1 MQDPYSAMM
10 HRDDRFFK
18 PYSTNV
24 RGTNSS
30 VPTSSYYGMGYP
42 APSHTMSHTDLAG
55 LMHGAGPSSTGLDY
69 SLVSSTNS
77 HDLMSSIPPPTH
89 TLHHTPTTTNTVD
102 NMHQGIKSLG
112 SMTMSNLGAG
122 VPTSPPM
129 SNSMVK
135 HEVDEE
141 VDNSDLN
148 SPSSTGSNTSGC
160 HLDLGNGEGGDSFK
174 MPPKKRPL
182 SVPDNQKDELYWDK
196 RKKNNDS
203 AKRSR
208 EARRMKEE
216 QIALRVVFLEQE
228 NLQLRT
234 EVSLLKSE
242 IEKLRCMLY
251 NP

>member
-24 RGTNSS
+24 RAGNGS
-30 VPTSSYYGMGYP
+30 VPTSYYGMGYP

-55 LMHGAGPSSTGLDY
+55 LMQGAGPSSAGLDY
-69 SLVSSTNS
+69 SLVSSSNS
-77 HDLMSSIPPPTH
+77 QDLLSPIPQSH
-89 TLHHTPTTTNTVD
+89 TLHHTPTTTNTGD
-102 NMHQGIKSLG
+102 MHATMKSIGNMA
-112 SMTMSNLGAG
+112 MSHLTSN
-122 VPTSPPM
+122 VPTSPPLP
-129 SNSMVK
+129 NSMVK
-135 HEVDEE
+135 HEVDEDA
-141 VDNSDLN
+141 DNSDLN
-148 SPSSTGSNTSGC
+148 SPSSTGSNTSGG
-160 HLDLGNGEGGDSFK
+160 HLDLGNGDGEPNFK

-182 SVPDNQKDELYWDK
+182 SVPDSQKDELYWDK

>member
-18 PYSTNV
+18 PYSTGV
-24 RGTNSS
+24 RGGNGS
-30 VPTSSYYGMGYP
+30 VPTSYYGMGYP
-42 APSHTMSHTDLAG
+42 APTHTMSHTDLAG
-55 LMHGAGPSSTGLDY
+55 LMHSAGPSSTGLDY
-69 SLVSSTNS
+69 SLVSSSSN
-77 HDLMSSIPPPTH
+77 HDLMSPIPPSH
-89 TLHHTPTTTNTVD
+89 TMHHTPTTNSGD
-102 NMHQGIKSLG
+102 MHPGIKPLSHMNMTHMG
-112 SMTMSNLGAG
+112 SG
-122 VPTSPPM
+122 VPTSPPL
-129 SNSMVK
+129 SSSMVK

-141 VDNSDLN
+141 ADNSDLN
-148 SPSSTGSNTSGC
+148 SPSSTSSNTSGG
-160 HLDLGNGEGGDSFK
+160 HLDLGNGDGEMNFR
-174 MPPKKRPL
+174 MPPKKRAL
-182 SVPDNQKDELYWDK
+182 SVPDNQKDDLYWDK

>member
-18 PYSTNV
+18 PYGANV
-24 RGTNSS
+24 RGANGS
-30 VPTSSYYGMGYP
+30 VPTSYYGMGYP
-42 APSHTMSHTDLAG
+42 TPSHTMSHADLAG
-55 LMHGAGPSSTGLDY
+55 LMHGAGQSSTGLDY
-69 SLVSSTNS
+69 SLVSSSNNQ
-77 HDLMSSIPPPTH
+77 DLMSPIPPSH
-89 TLHHTPTTTNTVD
+89 TLHHTPTTSNIND
-102 NMHQGIKSLG
+102 MHPGMKSLG
-112 SMTMSNLGAG
+112 NMTMSQLGSG
-122 VPTSPPM
+122 VPTSPPL

-135 HEVDEE
+135 HEVDEDA
-141 VDNSDLN
+141 DNSDLN
-148 SPSSTGSNTSGC
+148 SPTSTGSNTSGGP
-160 HLDLGNGEGGDSFK
+160 LDLGNGDGEINFK